1 MMFENSC
8 GLNLRF
14 SSVKSTG
21 SAGKICGQV
30 RHQAREAARQRASKA
45 GRAAAGGAKAGG
57 EDISWVVHPS
67 FFVI

>member
-45 GRAAAGGAKAGG
+45 GRAASGGAKAGG
-57 EDISWVVHPS
+57 EDISWVVHPR
-67 FFVI
+67 FFL